1 MTAPEVYVVRDREL
15 LLEAVAARLVTRLV
29 DHQAAAGSARVLLGG
44 DPLVADLLAGLAVAP
59 ARDAVDWTHL
69 DLWWS
74 DDTWAPQDDLTRAS
88 RAARRLLDAVG
99 TDAALVHPMPVP
111 GATASPEQAAADHAA
126 ALAAARA
133 PDDHGLTPTFDIA
146 VLGLGPDGGL
156 AGLRPEQPAV
166 HDPRA
171 VAVDRATNRLTLT
184 LAGLASAREVWLLA
198 SGEASSSAAVLTLT
212 GAGPLQVPA
221 AGVRGTQ
228 RTLLLLDA
236 EAASRLPSTLR
247 RLASP

>member
-1 MTAPEVYVVRDREL
+1 MTAPEVYVVGDRAL
-15 LLEAVAARLVTRLV
+15 LLEAVVARLVTRLV
-29 DHQAAAGSARVLLGG
+29 DHQAAAGSASVLLGG
-44 DPLVADLLAGLAVAP
+44 DPLVADLLSCLAAAP
-59 ARDAVDWTHL
+59 ARDAVDWGRL
-69 DLWWS
+69 ELWWA
-74 DDTWAPQDDLTRAS
+74 DDAWAPEDDATRAS
-88 RAARRLLDAVG
+88 WAARRLLDAVG
-99 TDAALVHPMPVP
+99 TDPALVHPMPAL
-111 GATASPEQAAADHAA
+111 GGTGSPEQVAVDHAA
-126 ALAAARA
+126 VLAAARA
-133 PDDHGLTPTFDIA
+133 PDDHGLTPTFDVA
-146 VLGLGPDGGL
+146 VLGIGPDGGV

-171 VAVDRATNRLTLT
+171 VAVDRATSRLTLT

-228 RTLLLLDA
+228 RTLMLLD
-236 EAASRLPSTLR
+236 EDAASRLPSSLR